1 MPIGTRKGM
10 VRRTRTGK
18 GIGKLAFTG
27 RRKST
32 KTSPLYRKLE
42 AQKIGLQK
50 KLRSM
55 RASGKSN
62 PSKGVRVLWN
72 GGGGVAAGAW
82 NATMPTMM
90 GVSTPL
96 IMGSAFIIY
105 GMTKGKFAGEFAAVG
120 AGMLSKWAGD
130 VSQGFIE
137 TGSMD
142 LLNPVYFPSDPPID
156 ELDIVT
162 EEQILQEVAGL

>member
-10 VRRTRTGK
+10 VKRTGK
-18 GIGKLAFTG
+18 GGLAYTG

-32 KTSPLYRKLE
+32 KNSPLYRKLE

-50 KLRSM
+50 KLRTM
-55 RASGKSN
+55 RTTGKSN

-72 GGGGVAAGAW
+72 GSGGAVAGAA

-96 IMGSAFIIY
+96 IVGSAFIVY

-130 VSQGFIE
+130 VSQGFFE

-142 LLNPVYFPSDPPID
+142 FLNPVEPEID
-156 ELDIVT
+156 VDIV
-162 EEQILQEVAGL
+162 EEQILQEVAANGGL